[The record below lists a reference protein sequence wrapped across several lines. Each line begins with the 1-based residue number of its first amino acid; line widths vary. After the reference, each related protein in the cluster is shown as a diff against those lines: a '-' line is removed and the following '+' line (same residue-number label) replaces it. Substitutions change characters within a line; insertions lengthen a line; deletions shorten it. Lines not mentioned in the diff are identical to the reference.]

1 MDLRMV
7 KTRMQIKNAFMTLC
21 QKLTPDKIKVKDI
34 CEVAM
39 INKTTFYNH
48 YTDSNQLSEEICANA
63 VDTIFSDFPEKDK
76 IFDDPRAYILGL
88 LNSLE
93 RHASELRVIFRG
105 SKDDLS
111 ARLESKLHSAYDGS
125 VRGFED
131 GVRLSFAIGG
141 FVGVV
146 KDYIFSNEECN
157 IRKLTEI
164 AASILE
170 AIAEKPGEV
179 NEK

>member
-7 KTRMQIKNAFMTLC
+7 KTRMQIKNAFLSLC
-21 QKLTPDKIKVKDI
+21 EKLTPDKIKVKDI

-48 YTDSNQLSEEICANA
+48 YADSNQLTEEICSNA
-63 VDTIFSDFPEKDK
+63 ISTVFSDFPEKDK
-76 IFDDPRAYILGL
+76 IFEAPQAYILGL
-88 LNSLE
+88 LGSLE
-93 RHASELRVIFRG
+93 RHASELKIIFREN
-105 SKDDLS
+105 KDDLCE
-111 ARLESKLHSAYDGS
+111 RLESKLHSAYDEA

-146 KDYIFSNEECN
+146 KDYIFSDKECN
-157 IRKLTEI
+157 IRRLTDI
-164 AASILE
+164 ATSLLESIGN
-170 AIAEKPGEV
+170 KPV
-179 NEK
+179 QA